1 MSTLIQA
8 IRDRLQRR
16 QDSEH
21 QQIMVRLVITL
32 LFLIYVVVTG
42 AYQPRHESVERLL
55 YAVVAVEFGCSVLLM
70 LEVLH
75 HPGASNLRRWFGM
88 LLDYSAIGVLMVVD
102 GEKTALLYI
111 VLMWVTIGNGLR
123 YGERYLRLA
132 VLNAMV
138 AFGAVLLLTP
148 YWKANSSL
156 GWGLWVGLIA
166 IPLYL
171 ASLLRALTHAIDAAQ
186 RANAAK
192 TRFVATMS
200 HELRSPLNGIIGMSE
215 VLTSTRLSPEQ
226 RECADIIQTSAQSL
240 LLVVEDVLN
249 FAAIEAGK
257 LHRQDAAFSLRQ
269 LIRKVRI
276 MLHPLAASKS
286 LQLVTQLDDDVP
298 DWVVGDAAHLSQV
311 LLNLLNNALKFTER
325 GSVRLEVHSIGDR
338 NGRQLLR
345 FSIRDTGIG
354 IPAGDRERIFKP
366 FEQIDGGLSR
376 RHSGTGLGITIAKT
390 LVDMLEGSI
399 GLDDNPGGGTHF
411 WVDIPFAAAEQVAGA
426 PAVDDQVGE
435 PANDLARGGAQVISM
450 DNPLVRHRAR
460 VRSLRLLVAD
470 DLASNRAVMRR
481 LLERA
486 GHDVVFACNGEEA
499 LDALAST
506 DLDAAI
512 LDLHMPDISGLDV
525 IKQARVMQAGRQQ
538 RTPIIVLSADVT
550 VETMR
555 EVEAN
560 GAFAFL
566 SKPVVIER
574 LLDTLAR
581 IAGAESR
588 QENAL
593 EIVVSE
599 TPEGGVLDDLIEM
612 NVGEEAIRNLLDQ
625 CLKDAARCVSKF
637 EHAGAG
643 RNWEEARE
651 ALHALRGVSVNLGAM
666 ALAER
671 CAALMRE
678 TSGKL
683 ATSWRRELGELS
695 RLLEAASSA
704 LIKRIGVASSVAK
717 PTDGA
722 SGDTP
727 PVLTRAFTKPARMQ
741 WLHPCAGGRDGPV
754 P

>member
-1 MSTLIQA
+1 MSTLIKDV
-8 IRDRLQRR
+8 RSRLSQR

-21 QQIMVRLVITL
+21 QQILVRLAITV
-32 LFLIYVVVTG
+32 LFIVYVVVTG
-42 AYQPRHESVERLL
+42 IYQPRPENIAQLL
-55 YAVVAVEFGCSVLLM
+55 YAVVGVEFACTILLM

-75 HPGASNLRRWFGM
+75 HPGPSNLRRWSGM
-88 LLDYSAIGVLMVVD
+88 LLDYSVIAVLMVVE
-102 GEKTALLYI
+102 GEKTAPLYV

-123 YGERYLRLA
+123 YGRRFLQLA
-132 VLNAMV
+132 VAHGCV
-138 AFGAVLLLTP
+138 AFALVLLLTP
-148 YWKANSSL
+148 YWQANPYL
-156 GWGLWVGLIA
+156 GWGLLLGLIA

-171 ASLLRALTHAIDAAQ
+171 TSLLSALTRAIDEAQ

-226 RECADIIQTSAQSL
+226 RECADVIQTSAQTL

-269 LIRKVRI
+269 LVRKLRT

-286 LQLVTQLDDDVP
+286 LQFSTGMDADVP
-298 DWVVGDAAHLSQV
+298 DWMTGDAGHLLQI
-311 LLNLLNNALKFTER
+311 LLNMLNNALKFTER
-325 GSVRLEVHSIGDR
+325 GSVRLQVHAMGIRGDR
-338 NGRQLLR
+338 KLLR

-354 IPAGDRERIFKP
+354 IPVSERERIFRP

-376 RHSGTGLGITIAKT
+376 RYSGTGLGITIAKT
-390 LVDMLEGSI
+390 LVDLLEGSI
-399 GLDDNPGGGTHF
+399 GLEDNPGGGTHF
-411 WVDIPFAAAEQVAGA
+411 WIDIPFANAVPVAGA
-426 PAVDDQVGE
+426 RAADDAAGDTTGDV
-435 PANDLARGGAQVISM
+435 AHSGAQVISM

-460 VRSLRLLVAD
+460 VRPLHLLVAD
-470 DLASNRAVMRR
+470 DLVSNRAVMRR

-486 GHDVVFACNGEEA
+486 GHDVVFASSGEEA
-499 LDALAST
+499 LDIFADA

-512 LDLHMPDISGLDV
+512 LDLHMPDINGLDV
-525 IKQARVMQAGRQQ
+525 IKQARVMQAGRA

-555 EVEAN
+555 EVEAS

-574 LLDTLAR
+574 LLDSLAR
-581 IAGAESR
+581 IADADSSQ
-588 QENAL
+588 QEVPDTA
-593 EIVVSE
+593 IAD
-599 TPEGGVLDDLIEM
+599 TPQGGVLQDLMEM
-612 NVGEEAIRNLLDQ
+612 GTGREALQDLLDQ
-625 CLKDAARCVSKF
+625 CLKDAARCVSGF
-637 EHAGAG
+637 ERAGVG

-651 ALHALRGVSVNLGAM
+651 ALHALRGVAVNLGAM

-671 CAALMRE
+671 SGAIMKMTSEELAA
-678 TSGKL
+678 
-683 ATSWRRELGELS
+683 SWRRDLGELS

-704 LIKRIGVASSVAK
+704 LAKQIDAPTTSAK
-717 PTDGA
+717 PSDGA

-727 PVLTRAFTKPARMQ
+727 S
-741 WLHPCAGGRDGPV
+741 
-754 P
+754 

>member
-1 MSTLIQA
+1 MNTLIKD
-8 IRDRLQRR
+8 IRSRLGQR

-21 QQIMVRLVITL
+21 QQILVRLAITV
-32 LFLIYVVVTG
+32 LFILYVVFTG
-42 AYQPRHESVERLL
+42 IYEPRTANIEQLL
-55 YAVVAVEFGCSVLLM
+55 YAVVGVEFACTILLM

-75 HPGASNLRRWFGM
+75 HPGPSNLRRWCGM
-88 LLDYSAIGVLMVVD
+88 LLDYSVIAVLMVVE
-102 GEKTALLYI
+102 GEKTAPLYV

-123 YGERYLRLA
+123 YGRRFLQLA
-132 VLNAMV
+132 VVHGCV
-138 AFGAVLLLTP
+138 AFAAVLLLTP
-148 YWKANSSL
+148 YWRANPYL
-156 GWGLWVGLIA
+156 GWGLLLGLVA

-171 ASLLRALTHAIDAAQ
+171 SSLLRALTRAIDEAQ

-226 RECADIIQTSAQSL
+226 RECADVIQTSAQTL

-269 LIRKVRI
+269 LVRKLRT
-276 MLHPLAASKS
+276 MLHPLAASKN
-286 LQLVTQLDDDVP
+286 LQFSTGMDDDVP
-298 DWVVGDAAHLSQV
+298 DWMTGDAGHLLQI
-311 LLNLLNNALKFTER
+311 LLNMLNNALKFTER
-325 GSVRLEVHSIGDR
+325 GSVRLQVHASGNRGD
-338 NGRQLLR
+338 RQLLR

-354 IPAGDRERIFKP
+354 IPVSERERIFRP

-376 RHSGTGLGITIAKT
+376 RYSGTGLGITIAKT
-390 LVDMLEGSI
+390 LVDLLEGSI
-399 GLDDNPGGGTHF
+399 GLEDNPGGGTHF
-411 WVDIPFAAAEQVAGA
+411 WVDIPFAHAVPLAGA
-426 PAVDDQVGE
+426 SATDDAAG
-435 PANDLARGGAQVISM
+435 DGASDIAHSGAHVISM

-470 DLASNRAVMRR
+470 DLVSNRAVMRR

-486 GHDVVFACNGEEA
+486 GHEVVFASSGEEA
-499 LDALAST
+499 LDIFAEA

-512 LDLHMPDISGLDV
+512 LDLHMPDINGLDV
-525 IKQARVMQAGRQQ
+525 IKQARVMQAGRA
-538 RTPIIVLSADVT
+538 RTPIIVLSADVA

-555 EVEAN
+555 EVEAS

-581 IAGAESR
+581 IADADSS
-588 QENAL
+588 QQNVAVAT
-593 EIVVSE
+593 IAD
-599 TPEGGVLDDLIEM
+599 TPQGGVLQDLMEM
-612 NVGEEAIRNLLDQ
+612 GTGREALQDLLDQ
-625 CLKDAARCVSKF
+625 CLKDAVRCVSAF
-637 EHAGAG
+637 ERAAVG

-651 ALHALRGVSVNLGAM
+651 ALHALRGVAVNLGAM

-671 CAALMRE
+671 SAALMRM
-678 TSGKL
+678 TSEAL
-683 ATSWRRELGELS
+683 AANWRRDLGELS

-704 LIKRIGVASSVAK
+704 LAKQIGASSTGAK
-717 PTDGA
+717 PSDGA

-727 PVLTRAFTKPARMQ
+727 S
-741 WLHPCAGGRDGPV
+741 
-754 P
+754 

>member
-1 MSTLIQA
+1 MSTLIHD
-8 IRDRLQRR
+8 IRERLHRR
-16 QDSEH
+16 HDSEH

-32 LFLIYVVVTG
+32 LFLVYVVITG
-42 AYQPRHESVERLL
+42 AYHPRSEGVERLL
-55 YAVVAVEFGCSVLLM
+55 FAVVALEFGCSVLLM
-70 LEVLH
+70 LEVLR
-75 HPGASNLRRWFGM
+75 HPGSSNLRRWFGM

-111 VLMWVTIGNGLR
+111 VLMWITIGNGLR
-123 YGERYLRLA
+123 YGQQFLRLA
-132 VLNAMV
+132 VLHGTI
-138 AFGAVLLLTP
+138 AFTTVLLLTP
-148 YWKANSSL
+148 YWRVNPYL
-156 GWGLWVGLIA
+156 GWGLLVGLIA

-171 ASLLRALTHAIDAAQ
+171 SSLLRALTHAIDDAQ

-257 LHRQDAAFSLRQ
+257 LHRQDAAFSIRQ
-269 LIRKVRI
+269 LVRKVRT

-286 LQLVTQLDDDVP
+286 LQLVAQIDDGVP
-298 DWVVGDAAHLSQV
+298 DWVIGDAAHLSQV

-325 GSVRLEVHSIGDR
+325 GSVRLEIKSVGDR
-338 NGRQLLR
+338 AGRQLLR

-354 IPAGDRERIFKP
+354 IPQSERERIFRP

-376 RHSGTGLGITIAKT
+376 RHGGTGLGITIAKT
-390 LVDMLEGSI
+390 LVEMLEGTI

-411 WVDIPFAAAEQVAGA
+411 WVDIPFAHSEQILST
-426 PAVDDQVGE
+426 PALDDQAGDPVAN
-435 PANDLARGGAQVISM
+435 PASTGAQVISM

-460 VRSLRLLVAD
+460 VRPLRLMVAD
-470 DLASNRAVMRR
+470 DLASNRTVMRR

-486 GHDVVFACNGEEA
+486 GHGVVFACNGEEA
-499 LDALAST
+499 LDILAEAE
-506 DLDAAI
+506 LDAAI
-512 LDLHMPDISGLDV
+512 LDLHMPDINGLDV

-581 IAGAESR
+581 VAGADGK
-588 QENAL
+588 QEKVP
-593 EIVVSE
+593 EVVLSE
-599 TPEGGVLDDLIEM
+599 TPQGGVLQDLIEM
-612 NVGEEAIRNLLDQ
+612 NIGSEAIQNLLDQ
-625 CLKDAARCVSKF
+625 CLKDASRCVSKF
-637 EHAGAG
+637 
-643 RNWEEARE
+643 
-651 ALHALRGVSVNLGAM
+651 
-666 ALAER
+666 
-671 CAALMRE
+671 
-678 TSGKL
+678 
-683 ATSWRRELGELS
+683 
-695 RLLEAASSA
+695 
-704 LIKRIGVASSVAK
+704 
-717 PTDGA
+717 
-722 SGDTP
+722 
-727 PVLTRAFTKPARMQ
+727 
-741 WLHPCAGGRDGPV
+741 
-754 P
+754 

>member
-1 MSTLIQA
+1 MSALI
-8 IRDRLQRR
+8 RNLRKRLRRR

-21 QQIMVRLVITL
+21 QQILVRLAITL
-32 LFLIYVVVTG
+32 VFLVYVVVTG
-42 AYQPRHESVERLL
+42 IHEPRAVGVARLL
-55 YAVVAVEFGCSVLLM
+55 YAVVGIEFACSVLLM

-75 HPGASNLRRWFGM
+75 HPGSSDLRRWFGM
-88 LLDYSAIGVLMVVD
+88 LLDYSAISVLMVVD
-102 GEKTALLYI
+102 GAQTSLLYV

-132 VLNAMV
+132 VLHATV

-148 YWKANSSL
+148 YWKANPYL

-171 ASLLRALTHAIDAAQ
+171 ASLLRALTQAIDEAQ

-240 LLVVEDVLN
+240 LIVIEDVLN

-257 LHRQDAAFSLRQ
+257 LRRTDGAFSLRQ
-269 LIRKVRI
+269 LVRKVRTVQ
-276 MLHPLAASKS
+276 LPLAASKN
-286 LQLVTQLDDDVP
+286 LQLIVQMDDTVP
-298 DWVVGDAAHLSQV
+298 DWIVGDAGHLTQI
-311 LLNLLNNALKFTER
+311 LLNLLNNALKFTEQ
-325 GSVRLEVHSIGDR
+325 GWVRLQVQTIGEPD
-338 NGRQLLR
+338 GRRQVLR

-354 IPAGDRERIFKP
+354 IPAGDRERIFQP
-366 FEQIDGGLSR
+366 FEQIDASPSR
-376 RHSGTGLGITIAKT
+376 RHGGTGLGITITKT
-390 LVDMLEGSI
+390 LVDMLEGRI
-399 GLDDNPGGGTHF
+399 GLEDNPGGGTHF
-411 WVDIPFAAAEQVAGA
+411 WVELPFTHAEQKVATSTRDDSLGERADGA
-426 PAVDDQVGE
+426 
-435 PANDLARGGAQVISM
+435 ARAGAQVISM

-486 GHDVVFACNGEEA
+486 GHEVVFACNGEEA
-499 LDALAST
+499 LDALAAN

-512 LDLHMPDISGLDV
+512 LDLHMPDLSGLDV

-538 RTPIIVLSADVT
+538 RTPIVVLSADVT
-550 VETMR
+550 VEAMR

-560 GAFAFL
+560 GAYAFL

-581 IAGAESR
+581 IAGADGR
-588 QENAL
+588 QEPVA
-593 EIVVSE
+593 EAVVDE
-599 TPEGGVLDDLIEM
+599 APQGGVLQDLIEM
-612 NVGEEAIRNLLDQ
+612 NVGEEAVRNLLDQ

-637 EHAGAG
+637 EHAAAG

-651 ALHALRGVSVNLGAM
+651 ALHALRGVAVNLGALS
-666 ALAER
+666 LAER
-671 CAALMRE
+671 CALLMRE
-678 TSGKL
+678 TGGML
-683 ATSWRRELGELS
+683 ATSWRRDLGEIS
-695 RLLEAASSA
+695 GLLETASSA
-704 LIKRIGVASSVAK
+704 LLRQIGAPKGATSPS
-717 PTDGA
+717 DGA

-727 PVLTRAFTKPARMQ
+727 PT
-741 WLHPCAGGRDGPV
+741 
-754 P
+754 